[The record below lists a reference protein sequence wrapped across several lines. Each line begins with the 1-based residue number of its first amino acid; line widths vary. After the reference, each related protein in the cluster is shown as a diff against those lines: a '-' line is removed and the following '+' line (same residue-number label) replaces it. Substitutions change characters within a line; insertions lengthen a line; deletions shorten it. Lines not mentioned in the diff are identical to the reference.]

1 MVEVVTYANKSF
13 GLFEELV
20 HNTFNVPVKVLGWGR
35 PWKGY
40 SDKSKGLLEYINESK
55 NDDDLI
61 VFVDGFDSKIN
72 KNPENVRAIFES
84 YGCKVLFSKDPESF
98 SKAVTRTIFPTCS
111 DAVANAGMYA
121 GYAKYLKIIL
131 EDELSRTC
139 QDDQVNF
146 NKMICDTYDFIK
158 IDKEQRLFENIAS
171 TNHGKTSDA
180 VFVSYPATLGVKRA
194 VRSITEYLQY
204 LYVYILIFIFLLF
217 PFPMTASSLAVAFGV
232 VYVLFAD
239 KSC

>member
-217 PFPMTASSLAVAFGV
+217 PFPMTASLLAVAFGV